1 MRVISTIGPSCDTK
15 EILISLKNAGCD
27 EFRVNL
33 SHASIKDMVNLNTI
47 AKEIGINLAID
58 IEGAQIRTKVKKII
72 NVKNNQRLFIN
83 LKDNSPIFGFSPP
96 YVKENLNIG
105 DKLRVGF
112 NGVLLEVISKDSS
125 QMEIE
130 VLREGIIENN
140 KGVDCINRLIE
151 LDDFTEKDKKAISL
165 SKELNIP
172 TIYISFCN
180 NVNPIRKIKE
190 INPNLNII
198 SKIETRLSIHNLEEI
213 CLESDGILID
223 RGDLSRQIS
232 VLDIPFAQRGIIN
245 VAKKLSTPCY
255 VATNILDSLIDQNLP
270 TRAELNDIVSNI
282 ESGASGI
289 VLAAETAIGRKPLL
303 CIEIVRELIHKFN
316 MHKHGLL
323 FADIERNE
331 ISDLGMKLWLNR

>member
-1 MRVISTIGPSCDTK
+1 MKVISTIGPSCDSK
-15 EILISLKNAGCD
+15 EILLSLKNAGCD

-33 SHASIKDMVNLNTI
+33 SHASINDMVNLNSI
-47 AKEIGINLAID
+47 AKDIDLKLAFD
-58 IEGAQIRTKVKKII
+58 LEGAQIRTKVKNII
-72 NVKNNQRLFIN
+72 KVQNNERLSIN
-83 LKDNSPIFGFSPP
+83 LKDNSSIFGFSPP
-96 YVKENLNIG
+96 YVKDNLKIG

-112 NGVLLEVISKDSS
+112 NGVLLDVISKDSN
-125 QMEIE
+125 QVLFE

-140 KGVDCINRLIE
+140 KGVDCINRFIE
-151 LDDFTEKDKKAISL
+151 LDDFTEKDKEAIAL
-165 SKELNIP
+165 SNELNIP
-172 TIYISFCN
+172 TVYISFCN
-180 NVNPIRKIKE
+180 NVNPIRNIKK
-190 INPNLNII
+190 INPHLKII

-245 VAKKLSTPCY
+245 VAKKLNTPCY
-255 VATNILDSLIDQNLP
+255 VATNILDSLIDKNLP

-282 ESGASGI
+282 ELGASGI

-316 MHKHGLL
+316 MHKNGLL

>member
-33 SHASIKDMVNLNTI
+33 SHASIRDMVNFDSI
-47 AKEIGINLAID
+47 AKEIGINLAFD
-58 IEGAQIRTKVKKII
+58 IEGAQIRTKVKNAI
-72 NVKNNQRLFIN
+72 NVQNNEKLSIN
-83 LKDNSPIFGFSPP
+83 LKDDSPFFGFSPP
-96 YVKENLNIG
+96 YVRDNLKIG
-105 DKLRVGF
+105 DKLRIGF
-112 NGVLLEVISKDSS
+112 NGVLLEVLSKDLN
-125 QMEIE
+125 QVLLE

-140 KGVDCINRLIE
+140 KGVDCINRFIE
-151 LDDFTEKDKKAISL
+151 LDDFTEKDKEAIAL
-165 SKELNIP
+165 SNELNIN
-172 TIYISFCN
+172 TVYISFCN

-190 INPNLNII
+190 INPHLKII

-213 CLESDGILID
+213 CFESDGILID
-223 RGDLSRQIS
+223 RGDLSRELS

-282 ESGASGI
+282 ELGASGI

-303 CIEIVRELIHKFN
+303 CIEIVKELIHKFN
-316 MHKHGLL
+316 MHKNGLL